1 MSKKSISG
9 IQPTSDLHIGNY
21 LGAIKSWLSFV
32 DEGYDSLAFIA
43 DLHAITVFQ
52 DPNKLKESIT
62 SLAAMYVACGL
73 DTEKCPIFVQSSI
86 PEHAELGWILG
97 CFTSNGWLNRMTQYK
112 EKSEKYKDSSS
123 LGLYSYPVLQA
134 ADILLYQVDEVPVGE
149 DQKQHIELTRDI
161 AESFNRQTSSSVLK
175 LPEHVIPKTSARIM
189 SLRDGTKKMSKS
201 DESDYS
207 RINLNDSVDEI
218 QLKFKKA
225 KSDSIKEVYFDKEK
239 RPEISNLMN
248 IYSAFSGE
256 SIKDIERKYESQYT
270 GHFKSDLADLVSD
283 TLGPISEE
291 YKKLMQNSDY
301 INAILNS
308 GRERAAPIAQKTLRE
323 VKEKV
328 GLI

>member
-1 MSKKSISG
+1 MTKRSISG

-32 DEGYDSLAFIA
+32 ESGYDAFAFIA

-52 DPNKLKESIT
+52 DPKQLKEST
-62 SLAAMYVACGL
+62 VSLAAMYVACGL
-73 DTEKCPIFVQSSI
+73 DIEKCPIFVQSSI

-97 CFTSNGWLNRMTQYK
+97 CFTSSGWLNRMTQYK
-112 EKSEKYKDSSS
+112 EKSAKYKESSS

-161 AESFNRQTSSSVLK
+161 AESFNRQTNSSVLK
-175 LPEHVIPKTSARIM
+175 LPSHVIPKESARIM
-189 SLRDGTKKMSKS
+189 SLRDGTSKMSKS

-207 RINLNDSVDEI
+207 RINLNDSADLI

-225 KSDSIKEVYFDKEK
+225 KSDSIKEVYFDKEN

-248 IYSAFSGE
+248 IYAAFSAE
-256 SIKDIERKYESQYT
+256 SIKSIEQKYKSQYT
-270 GHFKSDLADLVSD
+270 GQFKSDLADLVVE
-283 TLGPISEE
+283 TLRPISEE
-291 YKKLMQNSDY
+291 YKKLMQNKDY
-301 INAILNS
+301 INVILNN